1 MNTPSHFLM
10 TAALGKALARVPIV
24 KGAFLL
30 GAIAPDLPL
39 WLLSIGGVL
48 YYHLILGWT
57 WAETARLMFDD
68 LYFHHPF
75 WIASHNLLHSPLLL
89 LVGIALVRQFRRYIN
104 SWQRWAFWFLTAC
117 LFHSTVDI
125 FTHVDDGPLLLF
137 PLNWTLRFHSAVS
150 YYDGRYYG
158 AIFQQVDLFLN
169 CVFIVYLLYPRLY
182 CFIRGRIFHRH

>member
-1 MNTPSHFLM
+1 M
-10 TAALGKALARVPIV
+10 TAALDKALPRVPIV

-30 GAIAPDLPL
+30 GASAPDLPL
-39 WLLSIGGVL
+39 WLLSIGGIL

-57 WAETARLMFDD
+57 RAETAR
-68 LYFHHPF
+68 
-75 WIASHNLLHSPLLL
+75 
-89 LVGIALVRQFRRYIN
+89 
-104 SWQRWAFWFLTAC
+104 
-117 LFHSTVDI
+117 STVDI

-150 YYDGRYYG
+150 YYDDRYYG

-169 CVFIVYLLYPRLY
+169 CVFIVYLLYLRLY